1 LKQTVQF
8 NLNLKINFFGVTYRA
23 HKLTYFP
30 NTTNNKLYSGADPD
44 DSERGG
50 GRNHWRARAKCI
62 STCFLSTNMISLVT
76 LICFFRCVSGFS
88 SCGTFGPIRSLS
100 SEGLGKTDKSQVLSC
115 VTHWLR
121 TYLLYLLVALLTG
134 CATWLGINEHN
145 SGTLLT

>member
-1 LKQTVQF
+1 MGGGGGKFIMV
-8 NLNLKINFFGVTYRA
+8 
-23 HKLTYFP
+23 
-30 NTTNNKLYSGADPD
+30 D
-44 DSERGG
+44 RGG
-50 GRNHWRARAKCI
+50 GGG
-62 STCFLSTNMISLVT
+62 TCVVDIEVMEGGGGMAVVGG
-76 LICFFRCVSGFS
+76 RCVSGFS

-121 TYLLYLLVALLTG
+121 TYSLYLLVALLTG